1 MANLFKTISINMT
14 PNLFSL
20 DVRILSKES
29 ALRRF
34 GFSVLEILTLDMKIQ
49 SLSAHKEL
57 SSVGWS

>member
-1 MANLFKTISINMT
+1 MT

-29 ALRRF
+29 ALQHF

-49 SLSAHKEL
+49 SLSAHREL
-57 SSVGWS
+57 SSEGWS

>member
-29 ALRRF
+29 ALQRF

-49 SLSAHKEL
+49 SLSAHREL
-57 SSVGWS
+57 SSEGWS